1 MQVSIAPRRGSRLA
15 GIALLV
21 VAICML
27 VPWLA
32 GYWDDGMPIGVGED
46 PSGFRPQSGLS
57 RESVES
63 VRIDAGV
70 VDSGSGCEIVV
81 SGVTGAPIAGVD
93 CYSWPLASVP
103 PRTEDVA
110 VATTDGKG
118 TVRLPEAV
126 CDATAKVRLWA
137 TSYAPLLVD
146 GVVRG
151 ASIRVTMQLEQRAHF
166 RVRTPDGAPVRG
178 YAVGLVRADS
188 DTPPLPAGNS
198 WSLVVRPSGGGGNAS
213 FAVSNEAGMIE
224 IGGIERGRYYIR
236 HNLLDA
242 PFTGR
247 RVPVVVDV
255 PSAEVDI
262 EVEALCGVLFS
273 VAGDE
278 VLLTKNLEI
287 GRGAQ
292 MHSERSAKEACLRAL
307 WANRLR
313 AKWPGATCYVG
324 VPASTTQ
331 AAGRVS
337 LEVFGRFSGWNEF
350 EVPLQRVSDV
360 VEPTA
365 LAARLVGERA
375 GSMVVTL
382 VQADGGEVDLPG
394 GLASISYES
403 PSGLASF
410 GFPFG
415 EPAVVPSGEFR
426 LLASGELPDDLFPAQ
441 IGKIEPGVRSEIR
454 VVVPPVTRWRVVPK
468 LPGGVSPSRWGL
480 QFVGRVKEHRGLFG
494 RDCTL
499 YTKDDT
505 VPFIVYVQGYVPKT
519 GILVRLSGLR
529 ANGGLEH
536 VVIEMAELQRL

>member
-1 MQVSIAPRRGSRLA
+1 
-15 GIALLV
+15 
-21 VAICML
+21 
-27 VPWLA
+27 
-32 GYWDDGMPIGVGED
+32 
-46 PSGFRPQSGLS
+46 
-57 RESVES
+57 
-63 VRIDAGV
+63 
-70 VDSGSGCEIVV
+70 
-81 SGVTGAPIAGVD
+81 
-93 CYSWPLASVP
+93 
-103 PRTEDVA
+103 
-110 VATTDGKG
+110 
-118 TVRLPEAV
+118 
-126 CDATAKVRLWA
+126 
-137 TSYAPLLVD
+137 
-146 GVVRG
+146 
-151 ASIRVTMQLEQRAHF
+151 
-166 RVRTPDGAPVRG
+166 
-178 YAVGLVRADS
+178 
-188 DTPPLPAGNS
+188 
-198 WSLVVRPSGGGGNAS
+198 
-213 FAVSNEAGMIE
+213 VSNEAGMIE

-242 PFTGR
+242 PFSGR

-350 EVPLQRVSDV
+350 EMPLQRVSDV

-410 GFPFG
+410 VAMTRCARVRSHAPISHHR
-415 EPAVVPSGEFR
+415 ENATRSAFR
-426 LLASGELPDDLFPAQ
+426 SVSQQWSRLASSGCSHQ
-441 IGKIEPGVRSEIR
+441 
-454 VVVPPVTRWRVVPK
+454 
-468 LPGGVSPSRWGL
+468 VSFRTTSFRRRL
-480 QFVGRVKEHRGLFG
+480 VK
-494 RDCTL
+494 
-499 YTKDDT
+499 
-505 VPFIVYVQGYVPKT
+505 
-519 GILVRLSGLR
+519 
-529 ANGGLEH
+529 
-536 VVIEMAELQRL
+536 